1 MYFCNISIDIY
12 VYVYIVLLI
21 HETQTMQVELNIK
34 LRFMLPKGKSTW
46 NSLLIAVDAMIVT
59 FGNILDLILLPSF
72 WS

>member
-1 MYFCNISIDIY
+1 MYQSIYMCIH
-12 VYVYIVLLI
+12 IVLLI
-21 HETQTMQVELNIK
+21 HETQTMHVELNIK

-59 FGNILDLILLPSF
+59 FDNILDLGLLPLF